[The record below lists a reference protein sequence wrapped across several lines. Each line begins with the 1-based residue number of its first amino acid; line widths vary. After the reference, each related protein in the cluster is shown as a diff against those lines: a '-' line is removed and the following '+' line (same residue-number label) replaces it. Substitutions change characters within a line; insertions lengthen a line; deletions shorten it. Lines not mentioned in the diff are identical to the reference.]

1 MIRAARLVPFAASR
15 GCAVLK
21 PIGAGSDAQPVGVP
35 RIEQTAQ
42 LRAGLLW
49 ARRTRVELTGGG

>member
-1 MIRAARLVPFAASR
+1 
-15 GCAVLK
+15 LK

-42 LRAGLLW
+42 QCVALLRA
-49 ARRTRVELTGGG
+49 RPTRVELTGGG